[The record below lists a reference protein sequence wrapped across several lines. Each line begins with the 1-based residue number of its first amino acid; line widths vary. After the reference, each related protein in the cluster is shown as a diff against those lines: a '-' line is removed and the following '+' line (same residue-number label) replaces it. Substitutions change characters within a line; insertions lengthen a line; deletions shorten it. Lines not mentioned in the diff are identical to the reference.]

1 MITDEK
7 KDERLSIILEPG
19 QIEASA
25 VTPPFLHLPAA
36 NLFELRAARLEQLAE
51 GNALGDYLRLIAR
64 LCRIQQQLVDNPPG
78 GMPVAEAR
86 QRLCMD
92 HGLPPLAADSM
103 VREGPWLVWLQALLE
118 YLSGETRGPMGE
130 ALQVLRGSDD
140 NQRKG
145 WGIALLAG
153 HYDGVPAALVPF
165 LGAALQAAWS
175 SWLLA
180 LPTHQ
185 LKPAGSLAQCPACG
199 SPAMAG
205 VVRNRGK
212 HNGLRYLA
220 CSLCAC
226 EWHVVRVKCVYCES
240 SKDLRYTSLED
251 DRHAPGKAPLRAECC
266 PGCDSYLKQNYLE
279 NDAAA
284 EPLADDLASLA
295 LDIRLDG
302 EGFHRLAPN
311 LMLAPGGG

>member
-1 MITDEK
+1 MVEK
-7 KDERLSIILEPG
+7 KDDRLSTILEPG

-25 VTPPFLHLPAA
+25 VMPPFLHLPPA
-36 NLFELRAARLEQLAE
+36 NLFTLRAMRLEYLAE
-51 GNALGDYLRLIAR
+51 GNALGDYLRLVAR

-78 GMPVAEAR
+78 ALPVVDER
-86 QRLCMD
+86 QRLCIS
-92 HGLPPLAADSM
+92 HGLPPLAADSL
-103 VREGPWLVWLQALLE
+103 VREGPWLAWLQALLE
-118 YLSGETRGPMGE
+118 HFSNEPEGLLAE
-130 ALQVLRGSDD
+130 AVRSLCEADEA
-140 NQRKG
+140 QRKG
-145 WGIALLAG
+145 WGIALLG
-153 HYDGVPAALVPF
+153 GQYDAVPAALVP
-165 LGAALQAAWS
+165 LIGAALQAAWS

-180 LPTHQ
+180 LPEPE

-205 VVRNRGK
+205 MVRNRGK

-220 CSLCAC
+220 CSLCSC

-240 SKDLRYTSLED
+240 SKGLRYSNLED

-266 PGCDSYLKQNYLE
+266 PGCQTYLKQSYLE

-295 LDIRLDG
+295 LDMRLDD
-302 EGFHRLAPN
+302 EGLHRLAPN
-311 LMLAPGGG
+311 LMLAPG

>member
-1 MITDEK
+1 
-7 KDERLSIILEPG
+7 LSTILEPG

-25 VTPPFLHLPAA
+25 VMPPFLHLPPA
-36 NLFELRAARLEQLAE
+36 NLFAVRAARLEHLAE

-78 GMPVAEAR
+78 GLPVAEER
-86 QRLCMD
+86 QRLCIS
-92 HGLPPLAADSM
+92 HGLPPLAADGL
-103 VREGPWLVWLQALLE
+103 VREGQWLMWLQALLDRFGPAPE
-118 YLSGETRGPMGE
+118 GPLAAALGSLRESGDE
-130 ALQVLRGSDD
+130 
-140 NQRKG
+140 QRKG
-145 WGIALLAG
+145 WAIALLG
-153 HYDGVPAALVPF
+153 GQYDAVPAALVPF

-180 LPTHQ
+180 LPEPE
-185 LKPAGSLAQCPACG
+185 LKPGGSLTQCPACG

-240 SKDLRYTSLED
+240 SKDLRYSSLED

-266 PGCDSYLKQNYLE
+266 PGCQGYLKQSYLE

-295 LDIRLDG
+295 LDMRLDE

-311 LMLAPGGG
+311 LLLAPG

>member
-1 MITDEK
+1 
-7 KDERLSIILEPG
+7 LSTILEPG

-25 VTPPFLHLPAA
+25 VAPPFLHLPPA
-36 NLFELRAARLEQLAE
+36 NLFELRAARLEQLAD

-78 GMPVAEAR
+78 GMPVAEER
-86 QRLCMD
+86 QRLCIS
-92 HGLPPLAADSM
+92 HGLPPLAADSL

-118 YLSGETRGPMGE
+118 HFSGATGGPLGE
-130 ALQVLRGSDD
+130 ALQMLRGSDD
-140 NQRKG
+140 HQRKG

-153 HYDGVPAALVPF
+153 QYDAVPAALVPF

-180 LPTHQ
+180 LPTPE
-185 LKPAGSLAQCPACG
+185 LKPAASLAQCPACG

-240 SKDLRYTSLED
+240 SKDLRYSSLED

-266 PGCDSYLKQNYLE
+266 PGCNCYLKQHYLE

-295 LDIRLDG
+295 LDMRLDE

>member
-1 MITDEK
+1 MEAK
-7 KDERLSIILEPG
+7 KDDRLSTILEPG

-25 VTPPFLHLPAA
+25 VMPPFLHLPPA
-36 NLFELRAARLEQLAE
+36 NLFELRAVRLEHLAE
-51 GNALGDYLRLIAR
+51 GHALGAYLRLVAR
-64 LCRIQQQLVDNPPG
+64 LCRIQQQLMDNPPG
-78 GMPVAEAR
+78 GLPVAGER
-86 QRLCMD
+86 QRLCIS
-92 HGLPPLAADSM
+92 HGLPPLAADSL
-103 VREGPWLVWLQALLE
+103 VREGPWLVWLQALLGHFHTDVE
-118 YLSGETRGPMGE
+118 PPLAA
-130 ALQVLRGSDD
+130 ALQALQESDES
-140 NQRKG
+140 QRKG

-153 HYDGVPAALVPF
+153 QYDAVPAALVPL
-165 LGAALQAAWS
+165 LGAALQAAWA

-180 LPTHQ
+180 LPSPE
-185 LKPAGSLAQCPACG
+185 LKPSASLAQCPACG

-240 SKDLRYTSLED
+240 SKGLRYTSLED

-266 PGCDSYLKQNYLE
+266 PGCNTYLKQNYLE

-284 EPLADDLASLA
+284 EALADDLASLA
-295 LDIRLDG
+295 LDIRLDE

>member
-1 MITDEK
+1 MST
-7 KDERLSIILEPG
+7 ILEPG

-25 VTPPFLHLPAA
+25 VMPPFLHLPPA
-36 NLFELRAARLEQLAE
+36 NLFELRAVRLEQLAA
-51 GNALGDYLRLIAR
+51 GHALGDYLRLVAR

-78 GMPVAEAR
+78 GLPVADDR
-86 QRLCMD
+86 QRLCIS
-92 HGLPPLAADSM
+92 HGLPPLAADGL
-103 VREGPWLVWLQALLE
+103 VREGAWLVWLQALLDRFDDE
-118 YLSGETRGPMGE
+118 ADGPLAA
-130 ALQVLRGSDD
+130 ALQALRGSDD
-140 NQRKG
+140 SQRKG
-145 WGIALLAG
+145 WGAALLAG
-153 HYDGVPAALVPF
+153 QYDAVPVALVPF

-175 SWLLA
+175 SWLLG
-180 LPTHQ
+180 LPSPE
-185 LKPAGSLAQCPACG
+185 LKPSGSQAQCPACG

-226 EWHVVRVKCVYCES
+226 EWHVVRVKCVYCEA
-240 SKDLRYTSLED
+240 SKGLRYTSLED

-266 PGCDSYLKQNYLE
+266 PGCNTYLKQNYLE

-295 LDIRLDG
+295 LDIRLDE

>member
-1 MITDEK
+1 MST
-7 KDERLSIILEPG
+7 ILEPG

-25 VTPPFLHLPAA
+25 VMPPFLHLPPA
-36 NLFELRAARLEQLAE
+36 NLFAVRAARLEHLAE
-51 GNALGDYLRLIAR
+51 GNALGEYLHLVAR
-64 LCRIQQQLVDNPPG
+64 LCRIQQHLVDNPPG
-78 GMPVAEAR
+78 GLPVAEER
-86 QRLCMD
+86 QRLCIS
-92 HGLPPLAADSM
+92 HGLPPLASDGL
-103 VREGPWLVWLQALLE
+103 VREGQWLVWLQALLDHFE
-118 YLSGETRGPMGE
+118 PAPEGPLAAALGSLRESGDE
-130 ALQVLRGSDD
+130 
-140 NQRKG
+140 QRKG
-145 WGIALLAG
+145 WAIALLG
-153 HYDGVPAALVPF
+153 GQYDAVPAALVPF

-175 SWLLA
+175 SWLLT
-180 LPTHQ
+180 LPEPE

-240 SKDLRYTSLED
+240 SKGLRYSSLED

-266 PGCDSYLKQNYLE
+266 PGCQGYLKQSYLE

-295 LDIRLDG
+295 LDMRLDE

>member
-1 MITDEK
+1 MST
-7 KDERLSIILEPG
+7 ILEPG

-25 VTPPFLHLPAA
+25 VMPPFLHLPPA
-36 NLFELRAARLEQLAE
+36 NLFAVRAARLEHLAE
-51 GNALGDYLRLIAR
+51 GNALGEYLHLVAR

-78 GMPVAEAR
+78 GLPVAEER
-86 QRLCMD
+86 QRLCIS
-92 HGLPPLAADSM
+92 HGLPPLAADGL
-103 VREGPWLVWLQALLE
+103 VREGQWLVWLQALLDHFE
-118 YLSGETRGPMGE
+118 PAPEGPLAAALGSLRESGDE
-130 ALQVLRGSDD
+130 
-140 NQRKG
+140 QRKG
-145 WGIALLAG
+145 WAIALLG
-153 HYDGVPAALVPF
+153 GQYDAVPTALVPF

-175 SWLLA
+175 SWLLT
-180 LPTHQ
+180 LPEPE

-240 SKDLRYTSLED
+240 SKGLRYSSLED

-266 PGCDSYLKQNYLE
+266 PGCQGYLKQSYLE

-295 LDIRLDG
+295 LDMRLDE

-311 LMLAPGGG
+311 LLLAPGSG

>member
-1 MITDEK
+1 MEK
-7 KDERLSIILEPG
+7 KDDRLSTILEPG

-25 VTPPFLHLPAA
+25 VMPPFLHLPAA
-36 NLFELRAARLEQLAE
+36 HLFEVRATRLEQLAE
-51 GNALGDYLRLIAR
+51 GNALGDYLRLMAR
-64 LCRIQQQLVDNPPG
+64 LCRIQQQLVDNPPAG
-78 GMPVAEAR
+78 LPVAEER
-86 QRLCMD
+86 QRLCIS
-92 HGLPPLAADSM
+92 HGLPPLAADSL

-118 YLSGETRGPMGE
+118 RFETESDGPLAE
-130 ALQVLRGSDD
+130 ALDALRGSDD
-140 NQRKG
+140 AQRKG
-145 WGIALLAG
+145 WAIALLG
-153 HYDGVPAALVPF
+153 GQYDAVPAALVPF
-165 LGAALQAAWS
+165 IGAALQAAWS

-180 LPTHQ
+180 LPAPE

-240 SKDLRYTSLED
+240 SKDLRYSNLED

-266 PGCDSYLKQNYLE
+266 PGCQSYLKQCYLE

-295 LDIRLDG
+295 LDMRLDE

-311 LMLAPGGG
+311 LLLAPG

>member
-1 MITDEK
+1 MST
-7 KDERLSIILEPG
+7 ILEPG

-25 VTPPFLHLPAA
+25 VMPPFLHLPPG
-36 NLFELRAARLEQLAE
+36 NLFALRAARLEHLAE
-51 GNALGDYLRLIAR
+51 GNALGDYLLLIAQ
-64 LCRIQQQLVDNPPG
+64 LCSVQQQLVDNPPG
-78 GMPVAEAR
+78 GLPVAEER
-86 QRLCMD
+86 QRLCIS
-92 HGLPPLAADSM
+92 HGLPPLAADSL
-103 VREGPWLVWLQALLE
+103 VREGPWLVWLQALLTHFDSE
-118 YLSGETRGPMGE
+118 ASGALGE
-130 ALQVLRGSDD
+130 ALQALRDSDD
-140 NQRKG
+140 SQRKG
-145 WGIALLAG
+145 WGIALLG
-153 HYDGVPAALVPF
+153 GQYDAVPAALVPF
-165 LGAALQAAWS
+165 IGAALQAAWS

-180 LPTHQ
+180 LPAPE

-266 PGCDSYLKQNYLE
+266 PECESYLKQNYLE

-295 LDIRLDG
+295 LDIRLDE

-311 LMLAPGGG
+311 LMLAPGSG

>member
-1 MITDEK
+1 MST
-7 KDERLSIILEPG
+7 ILEPG

-25 VTPPFLHLPAA
+25 VMPPFLHLPPA
-36 NLFELRAARLEQLAE
+36 NLFDVRAARLEQLAE
-51 GNALGDYLRLIAR
+51 GNALGDYLRLVAR
-64 LCRIQQQLVDNPPG
+64 LCRVQQQLVDNPPAG
-78 GMPVAEAR
+78 VPVAEER
-86 QRLCMD
+86 QRLCIS
-92 HGLPPLAADSM
+92 HGLPPLAADSL

-118 YLSGETRGPMGE
+118 HFNGETRGPLGE

-153 HYDGVPAALVPF
+153 QYDAVPAALVPF

-180 LPTHQ
+180 LPTPE

-212 HNGLRYLA
+212 HNGLRYLV

-266 PGCDSYLKQNYLE
+266 PGCESYLKQNYLE

-295 LDIRLDG
+295 LDMRLDD

-311 LMLAPGGG
+311 LMLAPG

>member
-1 MITDEK
+1 MST
-7 KDERLSIILEPG
+7 ILEPG

-25 VTPPFLHLPAA
+25 VTPPFLHLPPA
-36 NLFELRAARLEQLAE
+36 NLFELRALRLEHLVE
-51 GNALGDYLRLIAR
+51 GNALGDYLKLVAR

-78 GMPVAEAR
+78 GMPVAEER
-86 QRLCMD
+86 QRLCIS
-92 HGLPPLAADSM
+92 HGLPPLAADSL
-103 VREGPWLVWLQALLE
+103 VREGPWLVWLQALLQP
-118 YLSGETRGPMGE
+118 LSGETSGPLGE

-140 NQRKG
+140 DQRKG

-153 HYDGVPAALVPF
+153 QYDAVPAALVPF

-180 LPTHQ
+180 LPTPE

-266 PGCDSYLKQNYLE
+266 PGCESYLKQNYLE

-295 LDIRLDG
+295 LDMRLDE

-311 LMLAPGGG
+311 LMLAPG

>member
-1 MITDEK
+1 MDAK
-7 KDERLSIILEPG
+7 KDDRLSTILEPG

-25 VTPPFLHLPAA
+25 VMPPFLHLPPG
-36 NLFELRAARLEQLAE
+36 NLFALRAARLEHLAE
-51 GNALGDYLRLIAR
+51 GNALGEYLRLIAQ
-64 LCRIQQQLVDNPPG
+64 LCHVQQQLVDNPPSG
-78 GMPVAEAR
+78 LPVAEER
-86 QRLCMD
+86 QRLCIS
-92 HGLPPLAADSM
+92 HGLPPLAADSL
-103 VREGPWLVWLQALLE
+103 VREGPWLVWLQALLAHFDSE
-118 YLSGETRGPMGE
+118 ASGALGT
-130 ALQVLRGSDD
+130 ALQTLRDSDD
-140 NQRKG
+140 SQRKG

-153 HYDGVPAALVPF
+153 QYDALPAALVPF
-165 LGAALQAAWS
+165 IGAALQAAWS

-180 LPTHQ
+180 LPGAE
-185 LKPAGSLAQCPACG
+185 LKPAGGLAQCPACG

-212 HNGLRYLA
+212 HNGLRYLV

-266 PGCDSYLKQNYLE
+266 PGCESYLKQNYLE

-295 LDIRLDG
+295 LDIRLDE

-311 LMLAPGGG
+311 LMLAPG

>member
-1 MITDEK
+1 MST
-7 KDERLSIILEPG
+7 LLEPG

-25 VTPPFLHLPAA
+25 VAPPFLHLPPA

-51 GNALGDYLRLIAR
+51 GHALGDYLHLVAQ
-64 LCRIQQQLVDNPPG
+64 LCRVQQQLIDNPPG
-78 GMPVAEAR
+78 GLPVAEER
-86 QRLCMD
+86 QRLCIS
-92 HGLPPLAADSM
+92 HGLPPLAADSL
-103 VREGPWLVWLQALLE
+103 VREGPWLAWLQALLDG
-118 YLSGETRGPMGE
+118 LDAPVTGALAE
-130 ALQVLRGSDD
+130 ALDSLRGSDD

-145 WGIALLAG
+145 WGIALLG
-153 HYDGVPAALVPF
+153 GQYDAVPAALVPF
-165 LGAALQAAWS
+165 LGAALQAAWA

-180 LPTHQ
+180 LPSQ
-185 LKPAGSLAQCPACG
+185 ELKPAGSLAQCPACG

-240 SKDLRYTSLED
+240 SKDLRYTNLED

-266 PGCDSYLKQNYLE
+266 PGCQSYLKQNYLE

-295 LDIRLDG
+295 LDIRLDE

>member
-1 MITDEK
+1 MDAK
-7 KDERLSIILEPG
+7 KDERLSTILEPG

-25 VTPPFLHLPAA
+25 VMPPFLHLPPA
-36 NLFELRAARLEQLAE
+36 NLFALRAERLDHLAE
-51 GNALGDYLRLIAR
+51 GNALGDYLRLIAQ
-64 LCRIQQQLVDNPPG
+64 LCRVQQQLVDNPPG
-78 GMPVAEAR
+78 GLPVAEER
-86 QRLCMD
+86 QRLCIS
-92 HGLPPLAADSM
+92 HGLPPLAADSL
-103 VREGPWLVWLQALLE
+103 VREGPWLVWLQALLMHFDSE
-118 YLSGETRGPMGE
+118 ANGALGE
-130 ALQVLRGSDD
+130 ALQTLRDSDD
-140 NQRKG
+140 SERKG
-145 WGIALLAG
+145 WGIALLG
-153 HYDGVPAALVPF
+153 GQYDALPAALVPF
-165 LGAALQAAWS
+165 IGAALQAAWS

-180 LPTHQ
+180 LPAPE
-185 LKPAGSLAQCPACG
+185 LELAGSLAQCPACG

-251 DRHAPGKAPLRAECC
+251 DRYAPGKAPLRAECC
-266 PGCDSYLKQNYLE
+266 PGCESYLKQNYLE

-295 LDIRLDG
+295 LDIRLDE
-302 EGFHRLAPN
+302 EGLHRLAPN
-311 LMLAPGGG
+311 LMFAPG

>member
-1 MITDEK
+1 
-7 KDERLSIILEPG
+7 LSTILEPG

-25 VTPPFLHLPAA
+25 VMPPFLHLPPA

-51 GNALGDYLRLIAR
+51 GNALGEYLKLVAR
-64 LCRIQQQLVDNPPG
+64 LCRIQQQLVDNPPA
-78 GMPVAEAR
+78 GMPVAEER
-86 QRLCMD
+86 QRLCIS
-92 HGLPPLAADSM
+92 HGLPPLAADSL
-103 VREGPWLVWLQALLE
+103 VREGPWLVWLQDLLE
-118 YLSGETRGPMGE
+118 HFNAQASGPVEE
-130 ALQVLRGSDD
+130 ALQVLRSSEDS
-140 NQRKG
+140 QRKG

-153 HYDGVPAALVPF
+153 QYDAVPAALVPF
-165 LGAALQAAWS
+165 IGAALQAAWS

-180 LPTHQ
+180 LPAPE
-185 LKPAGSLAQCPACG
+185 LKPADSLAQCPACG

-240 SKDLRYTSLED
+240 SKDLRYTSLDD

-266 PGCDSYLKQNYLE
+266 PECESYLKQNYLE

-295 LDIRLDG
+295 LDIRLDE

-311 LMLAPGGG
+311 LMLAPGSG

>member
-1 MITDEK
+1 
-7 KDERLSIILEPG
+7 LSTILEPG

-25 VTPPFLHLPAA
+25 VAPPFLHLPPA
-36 NLFELRAARLEQLAE
+36 NLFELRAERLERLAG
-51 GNALGDYLRLIAR
+51 GNALGQYLHLIAR

-78 GMPVAEAR
+78 GLPVAEAR
-86 QRLCMD
+86 QRLCIS
-92 HGLPPLAADSM
+92 HGLPPLAADSL

-118 YLSGETRGPMGE
+118 HFDDVPVGPLGE
-130 ALQVLRGSDD
+130 ALRTLQGSDD
-140 NQRKG
+140 TQRKG
-145 WGIALLAG
+145 WAIALLAG
-153 HYDGVPAALVPF
+153 QYDAVPAALVPF
-165 LGAALQAAWS
+165 IGAALQAAWS

-180 LPTHQ
+180 LPEPE
-185 LKPAGSLAQCPACG
+185 LKPGDSLAQCPCCG

-212 HNGLRYLA
+212 HNGLRYLV

-240 SKDLRYTSLED
+240 SKDLRYTHLDD
-251 DRHAPGKAPLRAECC
+251 DRHAAGKAPLRAECC
-266 PGCDSYLKQNYLE
+266 PGCNSYLKQCYLE
-279 NDAAA
+279 NDAGA

-295 LDIRLDG
+295 LDLRLDE
-302 EGFHRLAPN
+302 EGFQRLAPN

>member
-1 MITDEK
+1 MST
-7 KDERLSIILEPG
+7 ILEPG

-25 VTPPFLHLPAA
+25 VMPPFLHLPPP
-36 NLFELRAARLEQLAE
+36 NLFALRAARLEHLAE
-51 GNALGDYLRLIAR
+51 GNALGDYLLLIAQ
-64 LCRIQQQLVDNPPG
+64 LCRVQQQLVDNPPDSL
-78 GMPVAEAR
+78 PVAEER
-86 QRLCMD
+86 QRLCIS
-92 HGLPPLAADSM
+92 HGLPPLAADGL
-103 VREGPWLVWLQALLE
+103 VREGPWLVWLEALLLHFDSE
-118 YLSGETRGPMGE
+118 ANGALGE
-130 ALQVLRGSDD
+130 ALQALRDSDD
-140 NQRKG
+140 SQRKG

-153 HYDGVPAALVPF
+153 QYDAVPAALVPF
-165 LGAALQAAWS
+165 IGAALQAAWS

-180 LPTHQ
+180 LPVPE

-266 PGCDSYLKQNYLE
+266 PECSSYLKQHYLE

-295 LDIRLDG
+295 LDIRLDE

-311 LMLAPGGG
+311 LLLAPG

>member
-1 MITDEK
+1 MST
-7 KDERLSIILEPG
+7 ILEPG

-25 VTPPFLHLPAA
+25 VMPPFLHLPPA
-36 NLFELRAARLEQLAE
+36 NLFEIRAARLEQLAE
-51 GNALGDYLRLIAR
+51 GNALGDYLKLVAR

-78 GMPVAEAR
+78 GMPVAEER
-86 QRLCMD
+86 QRLCIS
-92 HGLPPLAADSM
+92 HGLPPLAADSL
-103 VREGPWLVWLQALLE
+103 VREGPWLVWLQALLQQ
-118 YLSGETRGPMGE
+118 LSDETRGPLGE

-140 NQRKG
+140 GQRKG

-153 HYDGVPAALVPF
+153 QYDAVPAALVPF

-180 LPTHQ
+180 LPTPE

-212 HNGLRYLA
+212 QNGLRYLV

-266 PGCDSYLKQNYLE
+266 PGCESYLKQNYLE

-284 EPLADDLASLA
+284 EALADDLASLA
-295 LDIRLDG
+295 LDMRLDE

-311 LMLAPGGG
+311 LMLAPGSG

>member
-1 MITDEK
+1 MST
-7 KDERLSIILEPG
+7 ILEPG

-25 VTPPFLHLPAA
+25 VMPPFLHLPPA
-36 NLFELRAARLEQLAE
+36 NLFELRAARLEHLAE
-51 GNALGDYLRLIAR
+51 GNALGQYMKLVAR
-64 LCRIQQQLVDNPPG
+64 LCRVQQRLVDNPPG
-78 GMPVAEAR
+78 VLPVAEER
-86 QRLCMD
+86 QRLCIS
-92 HGLPPLAADSM
+92 HGLPPLAADSL
-103 VREGPWLVWLQALLE
+103 VREGSWLVWLQALLGHFIE
-118 YLSGETRGPMGE
+118 ETTGPVGE
-130 ALQVLRGSDD
+130 ALQVLRNSDD
-140 NQRKG
+140 DQRKG

-153 HYDGVPAALVPF
+153 QYDAVPAALVPF
-165 LGAALQAAWS
+165 MGAALQAAWS

-180 LPTHQ
+180 LPTPE
-185 LKPAGSLAQCPACG
+185 LKPGDSLAQCPACG

-240 SKDLRYTSLED
+240 SKDLRYTSLDD

-266 PGCDSYLKQNYLE
+266 PGCDTYLKQSYLE

-284 EPLADDLASLA
+284 EALADDLASLA
-295 LDIRLDG
+295 LDIRLDE
-302 EGFHRLAPN
+302 EGYHRLAPN
-311 LMLAPGGG
+311 LMLAPG

>member
-1 MITDEK
+1 MST
-7 KDERLSIILEPG
+7 ILEPG

-25 VTPPFLHLPAA
+25 VMPPFLHLPPA
-36 NLFELRAARLEQLAE
+36 NLFDVRAARLDQLAE
-51 GNALGDYLRLIAR
+51 GNALGGYLRLVAR
-64 LCRIQQQLVDNPPG
+64 LCRVQQQLVDNPPAG
-78 GMPVAEAR
+78 VPVAEER
-86 QRLCMD
+86 QRLCIS
-92 HGLPPLAADSM
+92 HGLPPLAADSL

-118 YLSGETRGPMGE
+118 HFNGENSGPLGE
-130 ALQVLRGSDD
+130 ALQVLRGSDE

-153 HYDGVPAALVPF
+153 QYDAVPAAVVPF

-180 LPTHQ
+180 LPTPE

-266 PGCDSYLKQNYLE
+266 PGCESYLKQNYLE

-295 LDIRLDG
+295 LDMRLDE

-311 LMLAPGGG
+311 LMLAPG

>member
-1 MITDEK
+1 MST
-7 KDERLSIILEPG
+7 ILEPG

-25 VTPPFLHLPAA
+25 VMPPFLHLPPA

-51 GNALGDYLRLIAR
+51 GNALGQYLKLVAR
-64 LCRIQQQLVDNPPG
+64 LCRIQQQLVDNPPA
-78 GMPVAEAR
+78 GMPVAEER
-86 QRLCMD
+86 RRLCIS
-92 HGLPPLAADSM
+92 HGLPPLAADSL

-118 YLSGETRGPMGE
+118 HFNGETSGPLGE
-130 ALQVLRGSDD
+130 ALQALRGSDD

-153 HYDGVPAALVPF
+153 QYDAVPAALVPF
-165 LGAALQAAWS
+165 IGAALQAAWS

-180 LPTHQ
+180 LPAPE

-240 SKDLRYTSLED
+240 SKDLRYTSLDD

-266 PGCDSYLKQNYLE
+266 PACESYLKQNYLE

-295 LDIRLDG
+295 LDIRLDE

-311 LMLAPGGG
+311 LMLAPG

>member
-1 MITDEK
+1 
-7 KDERLSIILEPG
+7 LSTILEPG

-25 VTPPFLHLPAA
+25 VAPPFLHLPPA
-36 NLFELRAARLEQLAE
+36 NLFELRAARLEQLAD
-51 GNALGDYLRLIAR
+51 GNALGDYLRLISR

-78 GMPVAEAR
+78 DMPVAEER
-86 QRLCMD
+86 QRLCIS
-92 HGLPPLAADSM
+92 HGLPPLAADSL
-103 VREGPWLVWLQALLE
+103 VRERPWLVWLQALLE
-118 YLSGETRGPMGE
+118 HFSGATGGPLGE

-140 NQRKG
+140 HQRKG

-153 HYDGVPAALVPF
+153 QYDAVPAALVPF

-180 LPTHQ
+180 LPTPE
-185 LKPAGSLAQCPACG
+185 LKPAASLAQCPACG

-240 SKDLRYTSLED
+240 SKDLRYSSLED

-266 PGCDSYLKQNYLE
+266 PGCNCYLKQHYLE

-295 LDIRLDG
+295 LDMRLDE

>member
-1 MITDEK
+1 MST
-7 KDERLSIILEPG
+7 ILEPG

-25 VTPPFLHLPAA
+25 VMPPFLHLPPA

-51 GNALGDYLRLIAR
+51 GNALGDYLKLIAR

-78 GMPVAEAR
+78 EMPVAEER
-86 QRLCMD
+86 QRLCIS
-92 HGLPPLAADSM
+92 HGLPPLAADSL
-103 VREGPWLVWLQALLE
+103 VREGPWLVWLQVLLE
-118 YLSGETRGPMGE
+118 HFVNDTSGPLGE

-140 NQRKG
+140 NQRKS

-153 HYDGVPAALVPF
+153 QYNAVPAALVPF

-180 LPTHQ
+180 LPTPE

-266 PGCDSYLKQNYLE
+266 PGCECYLKQNYLE

-295 LDIRLDG
+295 LDMRLDE

-311 LMLAPGGG
+311 LLLAPG

>member
-1 MITDEK
+1 MST
-7 KDERLSIILEPG
+7 ILEPG

-25 VTPPFLHLPAA
+25 VTPPFLHLPPV
-36 NLFELRAARLEQLAE
+36 NLFELRALRLEHLVE
-51 GNALGDYLRLIAR
+51 GNALGDYLKLVAR

-78 GMPVAEAR
+78 GMPVAEER
-86 QRLCMD
+86 QRLCIS
-92 HGLPPLAADSM
+92 HGLPPLAADSL
-103 VREGPWLVWLQALLE
+103 VREGPWLVWLQALLQP
-118 YLSGETRGPMGE
+118 LSGETSGPLGE

-140 NQRKG
+140 DQRKG

-153 HYDGVPAALVPF
+153 QYDAVPAALVPF

-180 LPTHQ
+180 LPTPE

-266 PGCDSYLKQNYLE
+266 PGCESYLKQNYLE

-295 LDIRLDG
+295 LDMRLDE

-311 LMLAPGGG
+311 LMLAPG

>member
-1 MITDEK
+1 M
-7 KDERLSIILEPG
+7 SSILEPG

-36 NLFELRAARLEQLAE
+36 NLFELRAARLEHLAE
-51 GNALGDYLRLIAR
+51 GNALGDYLTLIAR

-78 GMPVAEAR
+78 GLPVAEER

-92 HGLPPLAADSM
+92 HGLPPLAADSL

-118 YLSGETRGPMGE
+118 HLNSESSGPLGE
-130 ALQVLRGSDD
+130 ALQLLRGSDD
-140 NQRKG
+140 HQRKG

-153 HYDGVPAALVPF
+153 QYDGVPAALVPF

-180 LPTHQ
+180 LPVHQ

-311 LMLAPGGG
+311 LMLAPGSG

>member
-1 MITDEK
+1 MST
-7 KDERLSIILEPG
+7 ILEPG

-25 VTPPFLHLPAA
+25 VMPPFLHLPPA
-36 NLFELRAARLEQLAE
+36 NLFDVRAARLDQLAE
-51 GNALGDYLRLIAR
+51 GNALGDYLRLVAR
-64 LCRIQQQLVDNPPG
+64 LCRVQQQLVDNPPAG
-78 GMPVAEAR
+78 VPVVEER
-86 QRLCMD
+86 QRLCIS
-92 HGLPPLAADSM
+92 HGLPPLAADSL

-118 YLSGETRGPMGE
+118 HFNGENSGPLGE
-130 ALQVLRGSDD
+130 ALQVLRGSDE

-153 HYDGVPAALVPF
+153 QYDAVPAALVPF

-180 LPTHQ
+180 LPTPE

-266 PGCDSYLKQNYLE
+266 PGCESYLKQNYLE

-295 LDIRLDG
+295 LDMRLDE

-311 LMLAPGGG
+311 LMLAPG